1 MLGNKRGTSA
11 VAGGT
16 TLISRETR
24 IIGNVHFSGNLE
36 IEGEVVG
43 DVLAA
48 PGSDAM
54 VRLVEAGSIQGEI
67 HAPRVMINGS
77 VEGAVHA
84 TSHLELAP
92 RARVAGDVH
101 YHIIEMAAG
110 AEVNGRL
117 LHCMETAAD
126 PDDAGRN
133 AAALQAPAAKVD

>member
-1 MLGNKRGTSA
+1 MWGNKRGSSA

-16 TLISRETR
+16 TLISRETTFTGTIR
-24 IIGNVHFSGNLE
+24 FSGNLE

-48 PGSDAM
+48 PGSDAV
-54 VRLVEAGSIQGEI
+54 VRLVEAGRIQGEI
-67 HAPRVMINGS
+67 HAPCVVINGT

-84 TSHLELAP
+84 AQHLELAH
-92 RARVAGDVH
+92 RARVTGDVH

-117 LHCMETAAD
+117 LHRMEPGEALAS
-126 PDDAGRN
+126 AGDVIVDSGEGS
-133 AAALQAPAAKVD
+133 AKVD